1 MPDANTH
8 FHFEKVS
15 KRTHL
20 DIASVNSAIQ
30 IKMNAEVIERAGIS
44 AGGVGPV
51 PMYLQKTSEFLN
63 GKKVTEELVYE
74 AIAVMQTEISPIS
87 DARGGKEYK
96 TLLLGQ
102 LIKAHFMK
110 LFPSLVTEKILVMK
124 SH

>member
-1 MPDANTH
+1 M

-20 DIASVNSAIQ
+20 DIASVNSAIRLQ
-30 IKMNAEVIERAGIS
+30 MKGDMVAEAGLS

-51 PMYLQKTSEFLN
+51 PMYLEKTAAYLQ
-63 GKKVTEELVYE
+63 GKKITEQVITE
-74 AIAVMQTEISPIS
+74 AIEVIKTEISPIS
-87 DARGGKEYK
+87 DARGSKEYK

-110 LFPSLVTEKILVMK
+110 LFPEMSIEKILK
-124 SH
+124 